1 MRKDVIKKVTIL
13 YTLLIVIISLI
24 PIHQIPFPET
34 SLFQWDKFFHTLVYL
49 VMSMMWITNGFL
61 NTKKLK
67 WSYLFNVFFLGL
79 LIEFFQYILPI
90 GRYFE
95 IADIIANGLGILLGF
110 SMSYYYLLK
119 NKHL

>member
-1 MRKDVIKKVTIL
+1 MRKDLIKKVTIL

-24 PIHQIPFPET
+24 PIPQIPFPET
-34 SLFQWDKFFHTLVYL
+34 SFFQWDKFFHTLVYL

-79 LIEFFQYILPI
+79 LIEFFQYILPT

>member
-1 MRKDVIKKVTIL
+1 MRKNVIKKVTIL

-24 PIHQIPFPET
+24 PIPQIPFPET
-34 SLFQWDKFFHTLVYL
+34 SLFQWDKFFHMLVYL

-61 NTKKLK
+61 NTKKFK
-67 WSYLFNVFFLGL
+67 WSYLLNVFFLGL

-110 SMSYYYLLK
+110 LISYSYLLK

>member
-1 MRKDVIKKVTIL
+1 
-13 YTLLIVIISLI
+13 
-24 PIHQIPFPET
+24 
-34 SLFQWDKFFHTLVYL
+34 
-49 VMSMMWITNGFL
+49 MSMMWITNGFL

>member
-1 MRKDVIKKVTIL
+1 MRKNVIKKVTIL

-24 PIHQIPFPET
+24 PIPQITFPET
-34 SLFQWDKFFHTLVYL
+34 SLFQWDKFFHILVYL

-61 NTKKLK
+61 NTKKFK

-79 LIEFFQYILPI
+79 LIEFFQYILPT

-95 IADIIANGLGILLGF
+95 IVDITANGLGILLGF
-110 SMSYYYLLK
+110 LISYSYLLK